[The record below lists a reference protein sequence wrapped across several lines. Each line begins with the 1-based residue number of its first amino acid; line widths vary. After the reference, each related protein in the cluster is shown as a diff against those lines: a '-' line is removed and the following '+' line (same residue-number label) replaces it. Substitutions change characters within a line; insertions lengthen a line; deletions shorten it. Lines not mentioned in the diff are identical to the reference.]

1 MLGTINGLQPQK
13 RANTFFLICSPGLP
27 NSRKNSKLFL
37 GIPPCRR
44 FDSAPSHLFAFAA
57 CSFMPRQMKAL
68 LWPAFRRLRGLSV
81 NYRNYKSGT
90 RSASFLNEIV
100 IYEEFS
106 DEARET

>member
-1 MLGTINGLQPQK
+1 MLGAINGLQPQK
-13 RANTFFLICSPGLP
+13 RANTFFLICWHGLP

-57 CSFMPRQMKAL
+57 CSFRPRLMEAIL
-68 LWPAFRRLRGLSV
+68 RPAFRRLRGFSI

-90 RSASFLNEIV
+90 PSASFLNENSHSRGV
-100 IYEEFS
+100 
-106 DEARET
+106 